1 MRIFSEKPE
10 TIDILISFIPALA
23 IFILNKL
30 IDFTFELNL
39 SLKSYLTFQLVFI
52 LTINYIGSKLLTPYM
67 KQFSVYWRSNLIANV
82 MIIGVLISL
91 QDSYFSVKSFGF
103 YLLALSFFHLS
114 EYLITL
120 LSNYKSLNLKS
131 FLINHSLEYNIAAL
145 ASWIEFFIEVYFFPE
160 MKNFPLMWTIGTF
173 LIIIGEI
180 VRKLAMH
187 TAGTNFN
194 HLVQSK
200 KSTDHV
206 LVKHGIYSIFRHPSY
221 FGWFYWSIGTQIL
234 LANPVC
240 IIAYT
245 YTSWMFFKSR
255 ILSEEFYLI
264 RFFGS
269 EYIEYCKRVPIRI
282 PFIHGYIEHDE
293 NLD

>member
-1 MRIFSEKPE
+1 MKILKEKPE
-10 TIDILISFIPALA
+10 IVDILLSFIPTVA

-30 IDFTFELNL
+30 INMTFALDS
-39 SLKSYLTFQLVFI
+39 SLKTYLAFQISFI
-52 LTINYIGSKLLTPYM
+52 FAINYILLQLLKPFIKKYD
-67 KQFSVYWRSNLIANV
+67 VYWRSNLIANV
-82 MIIGVLISL
+82 MLVGLLISL
-91 QDSYFSVKSFGF
+91 QDTYYNVKSFGF

-120 LSNYKSLNLKS
+120 ASNYKSLNLKS
-131 FLINHSLEYNIAAL
+131 FLINHSLEYNIAAMT
-145 ASWIEFFIEVYFFPE
+145 SWIEFFIEVYFFPE
-160 MKNFPLMWTIGTF
+160 MKSYPLMWVLGST
-173 LIIIGEI
+173 LIVIGEI

-206 LVKHGIYSIFRHPSY
+206 LVKHGVYSIFRHPSY

-234 LANPVC
+234 LANPLC
-240 IIAYT
+240 IVAYT
-245 YTSWMFFKSR
+245 YTSWMFFNGR

>member
-1 MRIFSEKPE
+1 MRIFNEKPE
-10 TIDILISFIPALA
+10 TIDILISFIPAIA
-23 IFILNKL
+23 IFILNTL
-30 IDFTFELNL
+30 INITFDLDL
-39 SLKSYLTFQLVFI
+39 SLRNYLTFQIVFI
-52 LTINYIGSKLLTPYM
+52 LAINYAASKLLTPYM
-67 KQFSVYWRSNLIANV
+67 KQFSVYWRSNLISNV
-82 MIIGVLISL
+82 MIIGFLISL
-91 QDSYFSVKSFGF
+91 QNTYPNVKSFGF
-103 YLLALSFFHLS
+103 YLVVLSFFHLS

-120 LSNYKSLNLKS
+120 ISNYKQLNLKS
-131 FLINHSLEYNIAAL
+131 FLINHSLEYNVAAL
-145 ASWIEFFIEVYFFPE
+145 TSWIEFFIEVYFFPQI
-160 MKNFPLMWTIGTF
+160 KNYPLMWTIGIV
-173 LIIIGEI
+173 LIITGEI

-206 LVKHGIYSIFRHPSY
+206 LVKNGIYSVFRHPSY

-234 LANPVC
+234 LANPLC

-245 YTSWMFFKSR
+245 YTSWVFFNSR